1 MDNSRQLKEYP
12 DSNVNID
19 YKYNMDAIRTEKI
32 VNNALTKY
40 YLEGMK
46 IIFEQTS
53 DTVLYYMYSEAG
65 KLIEFKYNDTFYYYI
80 KNNQQDMIG
89 ILDTNENV
97 VAEYAYGS

>member
-1 MDNSRQLKEYP
+1 MDG
-12 DSNVNID
+12 
-19 YKYNMDAIRTEKI
+19 IRTSKI

-46 IIFEQTS
+46 IIFEQTG

-65 KLIEFKYNDTFYYYI
+65 EIIGFKYNDTSYYYI
-80 KNNQQDMIG
+80 KNNQRDMIG

-97 VAEYAYGS
+97 VAKYVYDSWEISYL